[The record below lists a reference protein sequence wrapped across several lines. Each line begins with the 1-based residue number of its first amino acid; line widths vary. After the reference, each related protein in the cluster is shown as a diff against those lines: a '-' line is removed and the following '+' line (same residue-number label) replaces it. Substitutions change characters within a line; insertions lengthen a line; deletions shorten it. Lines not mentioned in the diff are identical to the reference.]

1 MSIKSKI
8 FYKISLISLFT
19 IGYSS
24 SIAEETS
31 IEIRKS
37 KLPEHIIRDQPLMKD
52 HGFVNYLDVKSI
64 VKRNDITY
72 FNWNTRITS
81 PTGKILETD
90 FEKSKKGGRINCKNK
105 TVYLSGRPGK
115 PFVPITKENITGIF
129 YDFWSSGYPIV
140 CETNKPKWKF
150 W

>member
-1 MSIKSKI
+1 MSIKNKL
-8 FYKISLISLFT
+8 FYKIITISFFT
-19 IGYSS
+19 IGSS
-24 SIAEETS
+24 SLIADETW
-31 IEIRKS
+31 IEISKS
-37 KLPEHIIRDQPLMKD
+37 KIPEHITRDKPRMKD
-52 HGFVNYLDVKSI
+52 HGFVQYLDVKSI
-64 VKRNDITY
+64 VKKNDITY

-81 PTGKILETD
+81 PDGKILDSD

-115 PFVPITKENITGIF
+115 PYVPITKENITGIV
-129 YDFWSSGYPIV
+129 YDFWSNVYTIV

>member
-1 MSIKSKI
+1 MSIKNKL
-8 FYKISLISLFT
+8 FYKVITICFFT
-19 IGYSS
+19 IGSS
-24 SIAEETS
+24 SLIAEETW
-31 IEIRKS
+31 IEISKS
-37 KLPEHIIRDQPLMKD
+37 KIPEYITRDKPLMKD
-52 HGFVNYLDVKSI
+52 HGFVQYLDVKSI
-64 VKRNDITY
+64 VKKNDITY

-81 PTGKILETD
+81 PDGKILDSD

-115 PFVPITKENITGIF
+115 PYVPITKENITGIV
-129 YDFWSSGYPIV
+129 YDFWSNVYTIV

>member
-1 MSIKSKI
+1 MSIKNKL
-8 FYKISLISLFT
+8 FYKIITISFFT
-19 IGYSS
+19 IGSS
-24 SIAEETS
+24 SLIAEETL
-31 IEIRKS
+31 IEISKS
-37 KLPEHIIRDQPLMKD
+37 KIPEHITRDKPLMKD
-52 HGFVNYLDVKSI
+52 HGFVQYLDVKSI
-64 VKRNDITY
+64 VKKNDITY

-81 PTGKILETD
+81 PDGKILDSD

-115 PFVPITKENITGIF
+115 PYVPITKENITGIV
-129 YDFWSSGYPIV
+129 YDFWSNVYTIV